1 MSLPLPHPLPP
12 ACGCRELTVPVEVRS
27 RVAGA
32 IGRSVSDAD
41 RAVGGA
47 FARYLQRTAAIT
59 GNPQVSGVPSVPSG
73 TDERG
78 GAAPP
83 V

>member
-12 ACGCRELTVPVEVRS
+12 TCGAAPAAGVRS

-41 RAVGGA
+41 RAIGGA
-47 FARYLQRTAAIT
+47 FARYLQRTAGIT
-59 GNPQVSGVPSVPSG
+59 GNPQVSGVPSVPCG
-73 TDERG
+73 TDG
-78 GAAPP
+78 GGGVAPA